1 MVVWTMAAPV
11 SLPVHGFVQQL
22 EVRETSNGKLYM
34 LGKVATE
41 RDGMQLPFMVTARTY
56 NLYSGLKVGD
66 KVLIGEEDGVK
77 LPVLIAAWVQ
87 EFDTPPVVQQE
98 LPELKYDQGTLQPLS
113 VRVDDDLRA
122 RIESLSRELGDPQ
135 RGSLLRLLLLQG
147 VSVYESRRAMVGL
160 RESLEQIAASSK
172 HLQGCLVELGLKV

>member
-1 MVVWTMAAPV
+1 MAAPV
-11 SLPVHGFVQQL
+11 SLPLHGFVQQL
-22 EVRETSNGKLYM
+22 EVRETSNGKHYM
-34 LGKVATE
+34 LGKVTTE
-41 RDGMQLPFMVTARTY
+41 QDGMQLPFMVTARTY
-56 NLYSGLKVGD
+56 NLYSDLKVGD

-77 LPVLIAAWVQ
+77 LPVLVAAWVQ
-87 EFDTPPVVQQE
+87 EVDIQTAVQQE
-98 LPELKYDQGTLQPLS
+98 LPELKYDQRTLQPLS

-135 RGSLLRLLLLQG
+135 RGSLLRALLVQG

-172 HLQGCLVELGLKV
+172 HLQGCLVELGLQV